1 MADNPSNL
9 FVMTEQGSLMENPAD
24 SSGRPARDKSETR
37 YSLGSVTRALS
48 LLNVLATAGAD
59 GLSLT
64 EAAREV
70 GASKSATYALLQTL
84 TEMDYATSFD
94 RGPRYRLGPAVV
106 HLADNY
112 SEALPWLDVARPIAR
127 QLTADT
133 GWTSRLASHID
144 GHPVFQERVDGP
156 GMVRFFTQL
165 GIRELPHVS
174 SAGKAILSQM
184 PEAKARAVISETGL
198 PARTNNTITDV
209 EVLLRDLRQAAV
221 RGYALD
227 DEEDDLGVFCIAS
240 PFSSASSEVV
250 GAISITGLK
259 ATIPDWQV
267 AELGA
272 RVLSA
277 ANQIAVAIGG
287 RPVVPA
293 HAGPKRGDVQ

>member
-1 MADNPSNL
+1 MSERSFPRAN
-9 FVMTEQGSLMENPAD
+9 EQAS
-24 SSGRPARDKSETR
+24 PAREKGDGR

-48 LLNVLATAGAD
+48 LLNALASAGAD

-64 EAAREV
+64 EASREIST
-70 GASKSATYALLQTL
+70 SKSATFSLLKTL
-84 TEMDYATSFD
+84 IELDYATSFD

-127 QLTADT
+127 ELTAAT
-133 GWTSRLASHID
+133 GWTSRLASHLD
-144 GHPVFQERVDGP
+144 GHPVFQERFDGP

-184 PEAKARAVISETGL
+184 SESEVRAIIAETGL
-198 PARTNNTITDV
+198 PARTGNTITDV
-209 EVLLRDLRQAAV
+209 EVLLRDLQQAAA
-221 RGYALD
+221 RGYATD
-227 DEEDDLGVFCIAS
+227 DEEDDVGVFCIAS
-240 PFSSASSEVV
+240 PFSSRLGEPV

-259 ATIPDWQV
+259 ATLPGWQV
-267 AELGA
+267 AEMGA

-287 RPVVPA
+287 RPLVSAQASKKAPA
-293 HAGPKRGDVQ
+293 